1 MIIAGMLRVGLD
13 DVKANAL
20 GKLLTVTMEDN
31 ENQSVVCAIGILLV
45 EISVLVICGIN
56 QNINEILL
64 NLCHNLL
71 IRRQKFMQHM
81 APCAALSTRLDKD
94 TLTVSLGYF

>member
-1 MIIAGMLRVGLD
+1 MLRVGLD

-20 GKLLTVTMEDN
+20 AKLLAILIEDN
-31 ENQSVVCAIGILLV
+31 ENQRMVCAIGIFFV
-45 EISVLVICGIN
+45 EIPVLVICGIN
-56 QNINEILL
+56 QNINKILL

-81 APCAALSTRLDKD
+81 APCAALSTRLNKN
-94 TLTVSLGYF
+94 TLTVLLGYS